1 MRIREEYFMKRRL
14 VSIFLVVFL
23 LLLAGCGGEGSETG
37 TVEQSAKPTK
47 ASDQPDDKAKD
58 ETGGKKAENQII
70 VGNTTEMSGDWIPYW
85 QNNAADKDVY
95 EMITA
100 QSTVETT
107 KDGKFVINDTAVK
120 DHEIKE
126 NEDGSKTYVWT
137 INDGLVYDDGSPIT
151 AKDYV
156 VSFLF
161 WSSPQ
166 VGDAGAENSYGYYLK
181 GWNDFSTGK
190 SKVFSGVRLIDEKT
204 FETTISAEELPYFYE
219 LNAVA
224 ARPTKLSFWTDDQVD
239 IKDDGEGCYFTDN
252 FTTDA
257 YKEKF
262 NQARRAIPRPSS
274 GPYVLKSYDE
284 SSKTAVLE
292 INDKYPGNRE
302 GQKPS
307 IQKVIMKMVNQDTQF
322 DELSTHSVDLLTGT
336 ASGDEINAGLDLVEK
351 GGFAYTKYPRSGYGK
366 LQFSC
371 DFGPTQFVEV
381 RQAIAHLIDR
391 NDFANSFTGGF
402 GSVVN
407 GPYGEAMWF
416 YQETKAELNEK
427 LDQYAYSLD
436 KAKELLEKGGWV
448 CDEKGNAY
456 QSGIR
461 YKKMDDGSLMPLVI
475 EWAST
480 EDNEVSEMLVVKLMK
495 NPDVAAAGM
504 EIHQTQM
511 TFTELLNWNYRDD
524 SEDAKYAVPTY
535 HMFNLA
541 SGFTP
546 AYDRMTEYT
555 TDPKFLEQGTNTNFI
570 KDEKLAKLAKDMVK
584 ADPEDKE
591 TFKKNF
597 VAFIERW
604 NELLPDIPLYSNI
617 YHDFYAEKL
626 KDYEKNDLMSLGDA
640 LLYAHV
646 E

>member
-1 MRIREEYFMKRRL
+1 MRIREEYIMKRRL

-23 LLLAGCGGEGSETG
+23 LLLAGCGKGTETG
-37 TVEQSAKPTK
+37 VVEKSAKPTK
-47 ASDQPDDKAKD
+47 ASDQADDKAKD
-58 ETGGKKAENQII
+58 KNGGKKAENQII

-95 EMITA
+95 DMITG
-100 QSTVETT
+100 QGTVETT
-107 KDGKFVINDTAVK
+107 KDGKFVINDTVVK
-120 DHEIKE
+120 NHDIKK

-137 INDGLVYDDGSPIT
+137 IKDGLVYDDGSPIT

-156 VSFLF
+156 ASYLL

-166 VGDAGAENSYGYYLK
+166 VGDAGANNSYGYYLK
-181 GWNDFSTGK
+181 GWKDFSGGK
-190 SKVFSGVRLIDEKT
+190 SKVFSGVRLTGEKT
-204 FETTISAEELPYFYE
+204 FEVTLSADELPYFYE
-219 LNAVA
+219 LDA
-224 ARPTKLSFWTDDQVD
+224 AAAAPTKLSFWTDDQVD
-239 IKDDGEGCYFTDN
+239 IKDDGEGCYFSDN

-262 NQARRAIPRPSS
+262 NQARRAIPRPST

-292 INDKYPGNRE
+292 INDKFPGDRK

-307 IQKVIMKMVNQDTQF
+307 IQKVIMKKVNEDTQF
-322 DELSTHSVDLLTGT
+322 DELSTHAVDLLVQA
-336 ASGDEINAGLDLVEK
+336 ASGDDINAGLDLVQK
-351 GGFAYTKYPRSGYGK
+351 GGFAYTKYPRSGYGMI
-366 LQFSC
+366 QFAC
-371 DFGPTQFVEV
+371 DSGPTQFVEV
-381 RQAIAHLIDR
+381 RQALAHLLDR

-407 GPYGEAMWF
+407 GPYGESMWF

-448 CDEKGNAY
+448 YDEKGNKY

-475 EWAST
+475 NWASS
-480 EDNEVSEMLVVKLMK
+480 EKNEVSEMLVVKLMK

-504 EIHQTQM
+504 EIKQTVM
-511 TFTELLNWNYRDD
+511 TFSELLNWLYRDG

-535 HMFNLA
+535 QMFNLA

-546 AYDRMTEYT
+546 AYDLMTQYT
-555 TDPKFLEQGTNTNFI
+555 IDPKFLEQGTNTNFI

-584 ADPEDKE
+584 VDPDDKE
-591 TFKKNF
+591 TYKKNF

>member
-1 MRIREEYFMKRRL
+1 MKRRL
-14 VSIFLVVFL
+14 VSILLVVFL
-23 LLLAGCGGEGSETG
+23 LLLAGCGRGSETG
-37 TVEQSAKPTK
+37 VVEKSAKPTK
-47 ASDQPDDKAKD
+47 ASDQADDKAKD
-58 ETGGKKAENQII
+58 KDEGEKAENQIV

-95 EMITA
+95 EMITG
-100 QSTVETT
+100 QGLVETT
-107 KDGKFVINDTAVK
+107 KDGKFVINDTVVK

-137 INDGLVYDDGSPIT
+137 INDGLVYDDGSPIN

-156 VSFLF
+156 TSYLF

-181 GWNDFSTGK
+181 GWKEFSGGE
-190 SKVFSGVRLIDEKT
+190 SKVFSGVRLTGEKT
-204 FETTISAEELPYFYE
+204 FEVTLSADELPYFYE
-219 LNAVA
+219 LDA
-224 ARPTKLSFWTDDQVD
+224 AAAAPTKLSFWTDDQVD

-274 GPYVLKSYDE
+274 GAYVLKSYDE

-307 IQKVIMKMVNQDTQF
+307 IQKVIMKKVNQDTQF
-322 DELSTHSVDLLTGT
+322 DELSTHAVDLLFQA
-336 ASGDEINAGLDLVEK
+336 ASGDDINAGLDLVQK
-351 GGFAYTKYPRSGYGK
+351 
-366 LQFSC
+366 
-371 DFGPTQFVEV
+371 
-381 RQAIAHLIDR
+381 
-391 NDFANSFTGGF
+391 
-402 GSVVN
+402 VVN
-407 GPYGEAMWF
+407 GPYGESMWF

-436 KAKELLEKGGWV
+436 KAKELLEKGGWIY
-448 CDEKGNAY
+448 DEKGNKY
-456 QSGIR
+456 QSGTR

-475 EWAST
+475 NWASS
-480 EDNEVSEMLVVKLMK
+480 EKNDVSEMLVVKLMK

-504 EIHQTQM
+504 EIHQTVM
-511 TFTELLNWNYRDD
+511 TFPELLNWLYRDG

-546 AYDRMTEYT
+546 AYNLMTQYT
-555 TDPKFLEQGTNTNFI
+555 NDPKFLEQGTNTNFI
-570 KDEKLAKLAKDMVK
+570 KDEKLARLAKDMVK
-584 ADPEDKE
+584 VDPEDKE
-591 TFKKNF
+591 TYKKNF
-597 VAFIERW
+597 VAFIQRW
-604 NELLPDIPLYSNI
+604 NELMPDIPLYSNI

-626 KDYEKNDLMSLGDA
+626 KDYEKNDLMELVDA